1 MITQQQRRKMNPML
15 LNVLVFSAAL
25 HAIALFILGGITVVK
40 YIIPDDAQFEEPP
53 EVTEEEPPP
62 DVKVEIKPSPRTT
75 LKGSNDLK
83 TRQVGSIAVASI
95 AVDLPSMGDSFTIRT
110 RDVGNFGGTS
120 NLIGSGRGQLD
131 FGSSQV
137 NVFGI
142 KAKAERILFVIDT
155 NRQMVTDKK
164 GGLNSYRVIK
174 DEITD
179 MVGNLNAG
187 TLYNVMLQDRTRT
200 LLFKPNLVTAG
211 SDSHAQ
217 LIKWVT
223 PINSNADK
231 PGLEGVRGAKRPTLR
246 SLSDQIVYKSL
257 SIGHRGNETIFITQ
271 YALEQNIDTIFFIT
285 GYHQGFEAVRRHL
298 NEKEEIEWQ
307 KKISSREYKEQLA
320 KHQIEV
326 PAMKQR
332 VANELNRI
340 NAERR
345 SKGQPP
351 RVLSK
356 RHGIYSNA
364 SELGL
369 SWKTRHPGHRPYY
382 EFEPREIR
390 KYVTQL
396 NEQLYEQFD
405 KPVPSI
411 NVVLFLAEDEAFSKQ
426 AEKQLEDYVS
436 FYKGKHRIIR
446 GEKEIKSAR
455 TAKNSK
461 N

>member
-1 MITQQQRRKMNPML
+1 MITKQQRRKMNPML

-25 HAIALFILGGITVVK
+25 HAIALFVLGGITVVK
-40 YIIPDDAQFEEPP
+40 YIIPDDAQFEEPA
-53 EVTEEEPPP
+53 EVAEEKPPP
-62 DVKVEIKPSPRTT
+62 EVKVEIKPRHEIQPMNNLST
-75 LKGSNDLK
+75 KNIGN
-83 TRQVGSIAVASI
+83 IAVADI
-95 AVDLPSMGDSFTIRT
+95 AVDLPSMGDSFSIRT
-110 RDVGNFGGTS
+110 GDIGNFGGAS

-217 LIKWVT
+217 LVRWIA
-223 PINSNADK
+223 PINSNANK
-231 PGLEGVRGAKRPTLR
+231 PGLEGVRGSKRPTLR
-246 SLSDQIVYKSL
+246 SLSDQTVYKSL

-285 GYHQGFEAVRRHL
+285 GYHQGFEAVRRDL

-351 RVLSK
+351 RVLDQ
-356 RHGIYSNA
+356 RHGVYSNA
-364 SELGL
+364 NELGL
-369 SWKTRHPGHRPYY
+369 NWNTRHPGHKPHPLI
-382 EFEPREIR
+382 EPREIQ

-426 AEKQLEDYVS
+426 AEKQLRDYVR
-436 FYKGKHRIIR
+436 FYKGKRRIIR
-446 GEKEIKSAR
+446 GEKEINSAR
-455 TAKNSK
+455 TAKNTT

>member
-25 HAIALFILGGITVVK
+25 HAIALFVLGGITVVK
-40 YIIPDDAQFEEPP
+40 YIIPDDAQFEEPA

-62 DVKVEIKPSPRTT
+62 EVKIEIKPKPEIQPMSNLRT
-75 LKGSNDLK
+75 KKIGN
-83 TRQVGSIAVASI
+83 IAVADI
-95 AVDLPSMGDSFTIRT
+95 AVDLPSSGDAFTINA
-110 RDVGNFGGTS
+110 GIGGFGGAS
-120 NLIGSGRGQLD
+120 NIIGSGRGQLE
-131 FGSSQV
+131 FGTSQV

-187 TLYNVMLQDRTRT
+187 TLYNVMLQDRSKT

-211 SDSHAQ
+211 SESHAQ
-217 LIKWVT
+217 LVKWVA

-231 PGLEGVRGAKRPTLR
+231 PGLEGVRGAKRPTL
-246 SLSDQIVYKSL
+246 SALTESSVYPAL
-257 SIGHRGNETIFITQ
+257 RLGHRGNETIFITQ
-271 YALEQNIDTIFFIT
+271 HALEQNIDTIFFIT
-285 GYHQGFEAVRRHL
+285 GYHQGFEAVRRDL

-307 KKISSREYKEQLA
+307 KKINSREYKEQLA
-320 KHQIEV
+320 EHQKEV
-326 PAMKQR
+326 PVMQQR
-332 VANELNRI
+332 IINELNRI
-340 NAERR
+340 NTERKK
-345 SKGQPP
+345 KGQPP
-351 RVLSK
+351 RVLEQ
-356 RHGIYSNA
+356 RHGVYSNA
-364 SELGL
+364 NELGL
-369 SWKTRHPGHRPYY
+369 NWKTRHPGHRPHPLIK
-382 EFEPREIR
+382 PRDIR

-396 NEQLYEQFD
+396 NEQLYQQFD

-411 NVVLFLAEDEAFSKQ
+411 NVVLFLAEDEAFSNQ
-426 AEKQLEDYVS
+426 AQQQLKDYVS

-455 TAKNSK
+455 TAKNST

>member
-25 HAIALFILGGITVVK
+25 HAIALFVLGGITVVK
-40 YIIPDDAQFEEPP
+40 YIIPDDAQFEEPA

-62 DVKVEIKPSPRTT
+62 EVKIEIKPKPEIQPMSNLRT
-75 LKGSNDLK
+75 KKIGN
-83 TRQVGSIAVASI
+83 IAVADI
-95 AVDLPSMGDSFTIRT
+95 AVDLPSSGDAFTINA
-110 RDVGNFGGTS
+110 GIGGFGGAS
-120 NLIGSGRGQLD
+120 NIIGSGRGQLE
-131 FGSSQV
+131 FGTSQV

-187 TLYNVMLQDRTRT
+187 TLYNVMLQDRSKT

-211 SDSHAQ
+211 SESHAQ
-217 LIKWVT
+217 LVKWVA

-246 SLSDQIVYKSL
+246 SLSDQTVYKSL
-257 SIGHRGNETIFITQ
+257 SMGYRGNETIFITQ
-271 YALEQNIDTIFFIT
+271 HALEQNIDTIFFIT
-285 GYHQGFEAVRRHL
+285 GYHQGFEAVRRDL

-307 KKISSREYKEQLA
+307 KKINSREYKEQLA
-320 KHQIEV
+320 EHQKEV
-326 PAMKQR
+326 PVMQQR
-332 VANELNRI
+332 IINELNRI
-340 NAERR
+340 NTERKK
-345 SKGQPP
+345 KGQPP
-351 RVLSK
+351 RVLEQ
-356 RHGIYSNA
+356 RHGVYSNA
-364 SELGL
+364 NELGL
-369 SWKTRHPGHRPYY
+369 NWKTRHPGHRPHPLIK
-382 EFEPREIR
+382 PRDIR

-396 NEQLYEQFD
+396 NEQLYQQFD

-411 NVVLFLAEDEAFSKQ
+411 NVVLFLAEDEAFSNQ
-426 AEKQLEDYVS
+426 AQQQLKDYVS

-446 GEKEIKSAR
+446 GEKEIESAR
-455 TAKNSK
+455 TAKNST

>member
-1 MITQQQRRKMNPML
+1 MISKQQRRKMNPML

-40 YIIPDDAQFEEPP
+40 YIIPDDAQFEEPA
-53 EVTEEEPPP
+53 EVAEEKPPP
-62 DVKVEIKPSPRTT
+62 EVKVEIKPRHEIQPMNNLST
-75 LKGSNDLK
+75 KNIGN
-83 TRQVGSIAVASI
+83 IAVADI

-110 RDVGNFGGTS
+110 GNVGNFGGTS

-217 LIKWVT
+217 LVRWIA
-223 PINSNADK
+223 PINSNANK
-231 PGLEGVRGAKRPTLR
+231 PGLEGVRGSKRPTLR
-246 SLSDQIVYKSL
+246 SLSDQTVYKSL

-298 NEKEEIEWQ
+298 NEKEEKDWQ

-340 NAERR
+340 NAERKK
-345 SKGQPP
+345 KGQPP
-351 RVLSK
+351 RVLDQ
-356 RHGIYSNA
+356 RHGVYSNA
-364 SELGL
+364 NELGL
-369 SWKTRHPGHRPYY
+369 NWNTRHPGHKPHPLI
-382 EFEPREIR
+382 EPREIQ

-396 NEQLYEQFD
+396 NEQLYQQFD

-426 AEKQLEDYVS
+426 AEKQLRDYVS

-446 GEKEIKSAR
+446 GEKEINSAR
-455 TAKNSK
+455 TAKNTT

>member
-25 HAIALFILGGITVVK
+25 HAIALFVLGGITVVK

-62 DVKVEIKPSPRTT
+62 EVKIEIKPKPEIQPMSNLRT
-75 LKGSNDLK
+75 KKIGN
-83 TRQVGSIAVASI
+83 IAVADI
-95 AVDLPSMGDSFTIRT
+95 AVDLPSSGDAFTINA
-110 RDVGNFGGTS
+110 GIGGFGGAS
-120 NLIGSGRGQLD
+120 NIIGSGRGQLE
-131 FGSSQV
+131 FGTSQV

-187 TLYNVMLQDRTRT
+187 TLYNVMLQDRSKT

-211 SDSHAQ
+211 SESHAQ
-217 LIKWVT
+217 LVKWVA

-231 PGLEGVRGAKRPTLR
+231 PGLEGVRGAKRPTL
-246 SLSDQIVYKSL
+246 SALTESSVYPAL
-257 SIGHRGNETIFITQ
+257 RLGHRGNETIFITQ
-271 YALEQNIDTIFFIT
+271 HALEQNIDTIFFIT
-285 GYHQGFEAVRRHL
+285 GYHQGFEAVRRDL
-298 NEKEEIEWQ
+298 NEKEEKDWQ
-307 KKISSREYKEQLA
+307 KKINSREYKEQLA
-320 KHQIEV
+320 EHQKEV
-326 PAMKQR
+326 PVMQQR
-332 VANELNRI
+332 IINELNRI
-340 NAERR
+340 NTERKK
-345 SKGQPP
+345 KGQSP
-351 RVLSK
+351 RVLEQ
-356 RHGIYSNA
+356 RHGVYSNA
-364 SELGL
+364 NELGL
-369 SWKTRHPGHRPYY
+369 NWKTRHPGHRPHPLIK
-382 EFEPREIR
+382 PRDIR

-396 NEQLYEQFD
+396 NEQLYQQFD

-411 NVVLFLAEDEAFSKQ
+411 NVVLFLAEDEAFSNQ
-426 AEKQLEDYVS
+426 AQQQLKDYVS

-446 GEKEIKSAR
+446 GEKEIESAR
-455 TAKNSK
+455 TAKNST

>member
-1 MITQQQRRKMNPML
+1 MITQQKRRKMNPML

-40 YIIPDDAQFEEPP
+40 YIIPDDAQFEEPA

-62 DVKVEIKPSPRTT
+62 EVKIEIKPKPEIQPMSNLRT
-75 LKGSNDLK
+75 KKIGN
-83 TRQVGSIAVASI
+83 IAVADI
-95 AVDLPSMGDSFTIRT
+95 AVDLPSSGDAFTINA
-110 RDVGNFGGTS
+110 GIGGFGGAS
-120 NLIGSGRGQLD
+120 NIIGSGRGQLE
-131 FGSSQV
+131 FGTSQV

-187 TLYNVMLQDRTRT
+187 TLYNVMLQDRSKT

-211 SDSHAQ
+211 SESHAQ
-217 LIKWVT
+217 LVKWVA

-246 SLSDQIVYKSL
+246 SLSDQTVYKSL
-257 SIGHRGNETIFITQ
+257 SMGYRGNETIFITQ
-271 YALEQNIDTIFFIT
+271 HALEQNIDTIFFIT
-285 GYHQGFEAVRRHL
+285 GYHQGFEAVRRDL
-298 NEKEEIEWQ
+298 NEKEEKDWQ
-307 KKISSREYKEQLA
+307 KKINSREYKEQLA
-320 KHQIEV
+320 EHQKEV
-326 PAMKQR
+326 PVMQQR
-332 VANELNRI
+332 IINELNRI
-340 NAERR
+340 NTERKK
-345 SKGQPP
+345 KGQSP
-351 RVLSK
+351 RVLEQ
-356 RHGIYSNA
+356 RHGVYSNA
-364 SELGL
+364 NELGL
-369 SWKTRHPGHRPYY
+369 NWKTRHPGHRPHPLIK
-382 EFEPREIR
+382 PRDIR

-396 NEQLYEQFD
+396 NEQLYQQFD

-411 NVVLFLAEDEAFSKQ
+411 NVVLFLAEDEAFSNQ
-426 AEKQLEDYVS
+426 AQQQLKDYVR